1 MNAIIC
7 EGVVLP
13 GVKECPDTTIITTP
27 PDITVPSEGTVST
40 PDPNPEMTT
49 QDVSSIRSSEIKA
62 YNLFEN
68 NKKYEYVAVAIA
80 LGIIAPPLVIGV
92 LIIANKAFFK
102 KANGPKSE
110 KTEENE
116 LMQV

>member
-7 EGVVLP
+7 EGVVLT

-27 PDITVPSEGTVST
+27 TDITMPSERTVST
-40 PDPNPEMTT
+40 ADPNPEMTT

-92 LIIANKAFFK
+92 LMIANKAFFK
-102 KANGPKSE
+102 KANDPKSE